1 MCFSVFAHGCAHRA
15 LASTTLL
22 VVAAAPQLSAQD
34 TDGNPAAQPVLPSTL
49 PPRPRAGLMTAT
61 IARVDVIRRQLVEV
75 PFAP

>member
-1 MCFSVFAHGCAHRA
+1 MCFSVFAHGCAHRVFA
-15 LASTTLL
+15 TTLL
-22 VVAAAPQLSAQD
+22 VVATAPQLSAQD
-34 TDGNPAAQPVLPSTL
+34 NDGKAVPQPVLLPTL